1 VYRLGYN
8 DTKREEE
15 NNVDFSTTYALF
27 GVIFYREGIWKSTL
41 ININGK

>member
-15 NNVDFSTTYALF
+15 NKVDFSTTYALF
-27 GVIFYREGIWKSTL
+27 GVIFYREGIWKATL

>member
-15 NNVDFSTTYALF
+15 NKVDFSTTYALF
-27 GVIFYREGIWKSTL
+27 DANAWSRFKKDLNRENSDDG
-41 ININGK
+41 